1 MMIYANTLTEGCS
14 VSLFSPE
21 QQDVIVK
28 LFLSFNE
35 YYPAP
40 VLESRVTLFKKFLD
54 KTYFA
59 WIGEF
64 GDEDAFYYRIHSPVA
79 FMELDFHCGS
89 KCLDGLIDVKGA
101 DCKIVFLTNT
111 SPARCHIHT
120 VNRLPNR
127 GDYGKALLDHRNV

>member
-1 MMIYANTLTEGCS
+1 MIYANTLREGCP

-28 LFLSFNE
+28 LFLAFNE

-40 VLESRVTLFKKFLD
+40 VLENRVALFKKFLD

-64 GDEDAFYYRIHSPVA
+64 GDVLLWNWIFIVA
-79 FMELDFHCGS
+79 VSVLMVRC
-89 KCLDGLIDVKGA
+89 KG
-101 DCKIVFLTNT
+101 C
-111 SPARCHIHT
+111 
-120 VNRLPNR
+120 
-127 GDYGKALLDHRNV
+127 